1 MVEARA
7 MNNQELARQLRN
19 HARALDVEGGNLY
32 RVRAYRRAAQT
43 LLEMDE
49 PAAALLDR
57 GGRRALETLPGIG
70 SHISLALE
78 SLIQTGEMPVGEP
91 AAA

>member
-1 MVEARA
+1 MVEAHP
-7 MNNQELARQLRN
+7 MNNQDLARQLRN
-19 HARALDVEGGNLY
+19 HARALDAEGGNLY

-49 PAAALLDR
+49 PAAVLLQR
-57 GGRRALETLPGIG
+57 GGRRALEALPGIG

-78 SLIQTGEMPVGEP
+78 SLIETGQMPVSEP